1 MHELKRKTVMSE
13 MHDDDDDGV
22 WGRSPQLEGK
32 AARSAAFASSI
43 YIYIYIYIYPWPFWL
58 KPLA

>member
-13 MHDDDDDGV
+13 MHDDDDDDDDDGV

-43 YIYIYIYIYPWPFWL
+43 YIYI
-58 KPLA
+58 

>member
-1 MHELKRKTVMSE
+1 MHELKRKTVMFE
-13 MHDDDDDGV
+13 MHDDDDDDGV

-43 YIYIYIYIYPWPFWL
+43 YIYIYIL
-58 KPLA
+58 LL